1 MGKIESDIDSTY
13 IKVQKVKC
21 VGNVIFL
28 GTNKKKDMI
37 NKIPNIHLIKN

>member
-1 MGKIESDIDSTY
+1 MGKIESDNWLNIHQSTE
-13 IKVQKVKC
+13 VKC